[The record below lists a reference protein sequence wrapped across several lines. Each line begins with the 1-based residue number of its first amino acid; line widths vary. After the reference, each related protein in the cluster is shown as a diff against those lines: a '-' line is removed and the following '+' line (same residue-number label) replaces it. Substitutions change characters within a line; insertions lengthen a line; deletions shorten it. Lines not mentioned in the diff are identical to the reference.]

1 MSEQSDLKKKIKL
14 AKRLVED
21 EPDPYKIEAFKVI
34 LSKLIEQRSIAEII
48 PEITREK
55 ARLGEKPIK
64 ANGKSLKIDP
74 TMLEMGKFYLVKWKG
89 DEFSVRKI
97 SKTKIEV
104 YEVIPA

>member
-1 MSEQSDLKKKIKL
+1 MSEKSDLKKKIKL

-34 LSKLIEQRSIAEII
+34 LAKLIEQRSIAELMPDIAK
-48 PEITREK
+48 EEV
-55 ARLGEKPIK
+55 RLGEKPIK
-64 ANGKSLKIDP
+64 VNGKSLKIDP
-74 TMLEMGKFYLVKWKG
+74 AMLQMGKFYLVKCKG

-97 SKTKIEV
+97 SKTRVEV